1 MDVRLCRTAPLPI
14 LDISAGGLL
23 VEHPTPFK
31 PGTVCDVELERSGQK
46 IHLRGEVVRSAVTR
60 GGGGKAGGIRYLTA
74 VEFLEP
80 PETILSLLQG
90 LSQES

>member
-1 MDVRLCRTAPLPI
+1 MDVRLCRTAALPVV
-14 LDISAGGLL
+14 DISASGLL

-31 PGTVCDVELERSGQK
+31 PGSVCEVELERSGQK
-46 IHLRGEVVRSAVTR
+46 IHLRGEVVRSTVTR
-60 GGGGKAGGIRYLTA
+60 GGGKVSGIRYLTA

-90 LSQES
+90 LSEGP